1 VLDLNRV
8 IRTLSL
14 QARLG
19 YITTKSFW
27 LGALHFL
34 SEFFY
39 CSISLPKSMSYYCT
53 VLVFAVKLIVDVTS
67 RVSYRSEGMFVL
79 NTVQSEVVKIF
90 ILNLYLTFE

>member
-1 VLDLNRV
+1 
-8 IRTLSL
+8 
-14 QARLG
+14 
-19 YITTKSFW
+19 
-27 LGALHFL
+27 
-34 SEFFY
+34 
-39 CSISLPKSMSYYCT
+39 MSYYCT